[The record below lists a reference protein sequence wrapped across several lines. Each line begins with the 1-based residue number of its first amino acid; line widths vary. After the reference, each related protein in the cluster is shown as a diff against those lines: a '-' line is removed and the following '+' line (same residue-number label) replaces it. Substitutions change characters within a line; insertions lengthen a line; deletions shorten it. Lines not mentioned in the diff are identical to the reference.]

1 MCWPLIRMDIHMSI
15 HRTDDHQQNPARIS
29 AFNGTSLATVN
40 ELPLWPSAND
50 EVDDGHRSS

>member
-1 MCWPLIRMDIHMSI
+1 MSI